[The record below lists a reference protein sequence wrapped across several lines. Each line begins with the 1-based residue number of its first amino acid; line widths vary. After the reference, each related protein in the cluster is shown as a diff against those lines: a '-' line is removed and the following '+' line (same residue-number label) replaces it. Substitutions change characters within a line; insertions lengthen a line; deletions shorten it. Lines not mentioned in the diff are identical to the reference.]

1 MNSPI
6 NSTKRSQAMTTVIA
20 CQKDNQTT
28 ACFTCPHDKDRAGC
42 ILGRVE
48 ITSERAY
55 KIIQFHRQF
64 GMTTKDINELI
75 DKVITGQE
83 Y

>member
-1 MNSPI
+1 M
-6 NSTKRSQAMTTVIA
+6 TKVIA

-28 ACFTCPHDKDRAGC
+28 VCFTCVHDKDRTSC
-42 ILGRVE
+42 IFGRIE
-48 ITSERAY
+48 ISSERAY

-64 GMTTKDINELI
+64 GMTIKDINELI
-75 DKVITGQE
+75 DRVINGQE